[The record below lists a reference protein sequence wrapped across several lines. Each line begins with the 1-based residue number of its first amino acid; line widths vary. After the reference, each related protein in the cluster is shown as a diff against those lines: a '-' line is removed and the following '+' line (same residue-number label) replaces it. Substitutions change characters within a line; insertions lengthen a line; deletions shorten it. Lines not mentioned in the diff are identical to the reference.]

1 MAEIVIEESGLQA
14 RIEYTGGDRGWIGDV
29 PRIDY
34 DASRIMALGWKPE
47 YDSESAV
54 RATARWL
61 FGRKP

>member
-1 MAEIVIEESGLQA
+1 
-14 RIEYTGGDRGWIGDV
+14 V

-34 DASRIMALGWKPE
+34 DASRISALGWKPE
-47 YDSESAV
+47 HDSEGAV